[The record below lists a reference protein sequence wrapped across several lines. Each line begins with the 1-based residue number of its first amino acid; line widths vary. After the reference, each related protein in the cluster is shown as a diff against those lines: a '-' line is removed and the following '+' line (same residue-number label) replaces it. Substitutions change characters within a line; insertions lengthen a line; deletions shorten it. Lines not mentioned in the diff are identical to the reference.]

1 MKRGVVYVHVS
12 PGARRGLKR
21 VSDPLA
27 LEMPAVVSCPV
38 IVQK

>member
-1 MKRGVVYVHVS
+1 MERGVVYVHVS
-12 PGARRGLKR
+12 PGARKGLKR

-27 LEMPAVVSCPV
+27 LELPAVVSCPV